1 MRSHLEIVTTDAE
14 QPYLARLVA
23 DNGEQV
29 WRTSENYADIRTAE
43 RAVCIAAE
51 AFFLGRAELI
61 LASSVEVSD
70 PDEKRVRLALEE
82 PRAQA
87 VLSVPIV
94 YVDERRKCRVCGC
107 SEYSPCSPPCH
118 WVAQDLCSNPACVA
132 AAGPDEFVR

>member
-51 AFFLGRAELI
+51 A
-61 LASSVEVSD
+61 
-70 PDEKRVRLALEE
+70 
-82 PRAQA
+82 
-87 VLSVPIV
+87 LSVPIV